1 MNITKDEN
9 SKNVPQLEITKVVLA
24 QCNFVNND
32 YWQDVRVLNTF
43 IPNKLFGQLLN
54 ISPKNFILLKTFN
67 SEFSYTEVWFTDQN
81 SKTLETEDIIN
92 LTLVI
97 N

>member
-1 MNITKDEN
+1 MKITKDEN

-24 QCNFVNND
+24 QCNFDNND
-32 YWQDVRVLNTF
+32 YYRDLRVLDII
-43 IPNKLFGQLLN
+43 IPNKLIGQLLG

-67 SEFSYTEVWFTDQN
+67 SEFSDTEVWFTDQN
-81 SKTLETEDIIN
+81 SKTLEIEDIIN